1 MVMSLRERRRQMLR
15 DEILQ
20 AARELAIEKGTITYS
35 MDELAA
41 RVGISKPTL
50 YSHFATK
57 EDLIVAAAAQ
67 SMQHLLHVIDT
78 QLSGQTPLQSLL
90 LLMRTAIQML
100 FEEGVTVYRP
110 MSPEI
115 IKLIHSNEE
124 TYAYVQRIDDTI
136 SNLIQQGIEQGE
148 IDPALDPPTVMLALH
163 GLIHALRF
171 ETIHVQIS
179 EQATVIH
186 TLLTLFERGIR
197 CPGTSAASD
206 GTAR

>member
-20 AARELAIEKGTITYS
+20 AARELAVEKGTITYS

-67 SMQHLLHVIDT
+67 SMQQILHVIETRLFD
-78 QLSGQTPLQSLL
+78 QTPLQSLL

-115 IKLIHSNEE
+115 IKLIHSNPE
-124 TYAYVQRIDDTI
+124 THSYVQRIDDTI
-136 SNLIQQGIEQGE
+136 SNLIRQGIEQGE
-148 IDPALDPPTVMLALH
+148 INPALDPPTVMLALH

-171 ETIHVQIS
+171 ETVHIQIS
-179 EQATVIH
+179 DQDTVTH

-197 CPGTSAASD
+197 HPDTLATSD
-206 GTAR
+206 GIAR

>member
-20 AARELAIEKGTITYS
+20 AARELAVEKGTITYS

-67 SMQHLLHVIDT
+67 SMQQILHVIET
-78 QLSGQTPLQSLL
+78 QLFDQTPLQSLL

-115 IKLIHSNEE
+115 IKLIHSNPE
-124 TYAYVQRIDDTI
+124 TFAYVQRIDDTI
-136 SNLIQQGIEQGE
+136 SNLIREGIEQGE
-148 IDPALDPPTVMLALH
+148 IDPKLDPPTVMLALH
-163 GLIHALRF
+163 GMIHALRF
-171 ETIHVQIS
+171 ETVHVQIS
-179 EQATVIH
+179 DQATVIH

-197 CPGTSAASD
+197 RPGSSAASD
-206 GTAR
+206 RSAP